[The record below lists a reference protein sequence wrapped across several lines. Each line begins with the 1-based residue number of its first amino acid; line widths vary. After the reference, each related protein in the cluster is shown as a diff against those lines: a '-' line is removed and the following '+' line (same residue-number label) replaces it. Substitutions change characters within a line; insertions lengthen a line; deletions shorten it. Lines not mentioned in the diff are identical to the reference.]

1 MGTHVGNNFDEKQL
15 IAIDLLAEGYNCT
28 QVAEQ
33 IGMSV
38 SAVTRW
44 RQNPQFLQAVV
55 DKARDRLRAE
65 LPGLYKTAANKAVLG
80 SDRHLKIILD
90 HLDNID
96 KRVSEDSSKNI
107 TFTWNFNEPKN
118 AEPEPTED

>member
-1 MGTHVGNNFDEKQL
+1 MGTHVGNNFDEKQI
-15 IAIDLLAEGYNCT
+15 IAIDLLAQGYNCT
-28 QVAEQ
+28 KTAEL
-33 IGMSV
+33 IGMSL

-55 DKARDRLRAE
+55 DKARDYLRAE
-65 LPGLYKTAANKAVLG
+65 LPGLYKTASSKAVLG

-96 KRVSEDSSKNI
+96 KRASEDSSKNI

-118 AEPEPTED
+118 TEPEPTED